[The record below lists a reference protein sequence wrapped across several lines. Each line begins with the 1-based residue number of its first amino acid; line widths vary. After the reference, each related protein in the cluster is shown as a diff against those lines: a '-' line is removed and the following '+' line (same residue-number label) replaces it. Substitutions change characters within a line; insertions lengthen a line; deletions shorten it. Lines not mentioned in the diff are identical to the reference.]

1 MKATYSRSNNKFI
14 LAGKKDDVWHYSSRA
29 RKIHYPN
36 SANQGINKIYWT
48 TDRKEA
54 MYETEEVSELFQMVW
69 KDCGQNFED
78 FKLIDV
84 SELYS

>member
-1 MKATYSRSNNKFI
+1 MKATLSRSNKKFI
-14 LAGKKDDVWHYSSRA
+14 LAGKTDGVWHYSSRT

-36 SANQGINKIYWT
+36 SNHGLNPIYWT
-48 TDRKEA
+48 PNREDA
-54 MYETEEVSELFQMVW
+54 MYETVEVAELFEMVW

>member
-1 MKATYSRSNNKFI
+1 MKETLSRSNKKFI
-14 LAGKKDDVWHYSSRA
+14 LAGKKDGVWHYSSRTH
-29 RKIHYPN
+29 KIHYPN
-36 SANQGINKIYWT
+36 SNNGMLNMIYWT
-48 TDRKEA
+48 PDRKDA
-54 MYETEEVSELFQMVW
+54 MYETVEVAELFEMVW

>member
-1 MKATYSRSNNKFI
+1 MKATYSRSNKKFI
-14 LAGKKDDVWHYSSRA
+14 LAGKKDGVWHYSSRT
-29 RKIHYPN
+29 RKIYYPN
-36 SANQGINKIYWT
+36 SNNGINKIYWT
-48 TDRKEA
+48 PDRKDA
-54 MYETEEVSELFQMVW
+54 MYETVEVAELFEMVW